1 MQLFEQEHIGRRRLA
16 TLRELLM
23 SRYPEFNLDALA
35 ARHNVLP
42 DWSNSRDGSSMVAFI
57 QALRDVKYNGVPDI
71 ALQIGDR
78 AQLTDSGLLGYAVL
92 TAPTVLHAARISSHA
107 LNSSSYIVR
116 TKISTRDGIS
126 RIVITTLSH
135 IKPYEEELLEMSA
148 LAVWRCTQVILPS
161 GRGTTPSY
169 VTFKFPKPPHAE
181 QYQALFGCPVEF
193 SQAHNV
199 IAWPAEWMHYPI
211 PTGRADLMQTCSAQM
226 KQLLGEGYYGTGII
240 ARVKRALIEHPK
252 TCDFS
257 LAGTAQQL
265 KIQERSLRR
274 YLSQADTSFRRV
286 CLEVRMELAQ
296 QYLRQTSMPLKAI
309 AYQLGYRHANNF
321 NRAYREFY
329 GATPQDIRLRHQ
341 AAAAPPAAAELA
353 ASALANRPR

>member
-16 TLRELLM
+16 TLRELLI
-23 SRYPEFNLDALA
+23 SRYPDVDIDALA
-35 ARHNVLP
+35 QRHDILP
-42 DWSNSRDGSSMVAFI
+42 DWSDCQSGSSMLAFI
-57 QALRDVKYNGVPDI
+57 HAMRDVKHHGVPDI

-92 TAPTVLHAARISSHA
+92 TAPTVMHAARISSHS
-107 LNSSSYIVR
+107 LNASSYIVR

-126 RIVITTLSH
+126 RIVFTTLSQ
-135 IKPYEEELLEMSA
+135 IKPYEEELLEMTT

-161 GRGTTPSY
+161 GRGATPSY
-169 VTFKFPKPPHAE
+169 VTFKFPKPKHAE
-181 QYQALFGCPVEF
+181 QYQAMFGCPVEF
-193 SQAHNV
+193 DQAHNV
-199 IAWPAEWMHYPI
+199 IAWPAEWMYYPI
-211 PTGRADLMQTCSAQM
+211 PTGQTDLMQTCSAQM
-226 KQLLGEGYYGTGII
+226 KQHLGEAYYGTGII

-257 LAGTAQQL
+257 LAGTARQL
-265 KIQERSLRR
+265 NIQERSLRR
-274 YLSQADTSFRRV
+274 YLAQADTSFRKV

-296 QYLRQTSMPLKAI
+296 QYLRQTNMPLKAI

-341 AAAAPPAAAELA
+341 AAAAPPDAALA